1 MRRLRGPLGFLAG
14 PLAWALSFGLLFLAY
29 RASVATSWP
38 SPAVGFVAAFSVVCA
53 VVVASSLAA
62 AQRGVGKRRDFV
74 WTLAGAAVAWAAW
87 LEVVPTPLAALFGG
101 AGLLVASAAAGS
113 GLGRTV
119 DDPRYL
125 WPLVLVASSVD
136 MYSVLSAQGPTAQL
150 VAGEGVVPAFYLFLA
165 PPIPSVGLDGVLGAG
180 DLVFSGFLAGM
191 AARHALSMRRV
202 GLGLLA
208 GFALCMV
215 ALVVVQVPLPAL
227 PFLGAVTAASLGAS
241 VRPRPRELLLAA
253 GFSAAVVLLGHIALG

>member
-1 MRRLRGPLGFLAG
+1 M
-14 PLAWALSFGLLFLAY
+14 LFLAY
-29 RASVATSWP
+29 RASVALSWP
-38 SPAVGFVAAFSVVCA
+38 PPALGFVTAFSAVC
-53 VVVASSLAA
+53 VVVVGSSLAA
-62 AQRGVGKRRDFV
+62 ARRLVGRRRDLV
-74 WTLAGAAVAWAAW
+74 WTLAGAVIAWAGW
-87 LEVVPTPLAALFGG
+87 LEPVPTPLAALLGG
-101 AGLLVASAAAGS
+101 AGLLLAAGAAGS

-119 DDPRYL
+119 EDPRYL

-165 PPIPSVGLDGVLGAG
+165 PPIPGVGLDGVLGVG

-191 AARHALSMRRV
+191 AARHALSPRRV
-202 GLGLLA
+202 GLGLLG

-227 PFLGAVTAASLGAS
+227 PFLGTATAASLGAA
-241 VRPRPRELLLAA
+241 VRPRARELLLAA
-253 GFSAAVVLLGHIALG
+253 GFSGAVVLIGHLAL